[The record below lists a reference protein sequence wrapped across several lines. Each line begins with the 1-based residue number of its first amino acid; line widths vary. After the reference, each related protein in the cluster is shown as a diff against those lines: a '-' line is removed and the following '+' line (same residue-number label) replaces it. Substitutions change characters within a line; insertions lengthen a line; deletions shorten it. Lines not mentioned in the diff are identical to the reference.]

1 MMTNAISILV
11 VDDQPANCELLEA
24 LLTVKGYD
32 VDIAYS
38 GEQALEL
45 VDQRLPDLILLD
57 IMMPGMS
64 GYEVAERLKAAPG
77 TKNIPIIMITA
88 LDDRDSRLAGLEVGA
103 EEFLSKPIDRSEL
116 WVRVRNLLRLKAY
129 NDLLKDY
136 NQQLKLAVEHQ
147 TVQLRDSYIDTI
159 LTMTRAAEHKDEDT
173 GAHLNRMS
181 FYAKHLAETL
191 GMGSEF
197 VENIYYASRMH
208 DIGKIGIP
216 DTILLKPGKHTVDEF
231 EIMKTHSALGAQIIS
246 GGTSPIMSMGAEIAL
261 GHHERWNG
269 TGYPSGAAGDKIPLA
284 ARIVCLGDV
293 YDALRSKRPYKPA
306 FDHDTAHNIIS
317 AGDDRTRP
325 EHFDPDVLGIFKRT
339 SHIFADI
346 YSQHSD
352 AQNQ

>member
-1 MMTNAISILV
+1 MTSKAVSILV

-32 VDIAYS
+32 VDIAFS
-38 GEQALEL
+38 GEQALEM
-45 VDQRLPDLILLD
+45 VDRQLPDLILLD
-57 IMMPGMS
+57 IMMPGMN
-64 GYEVAERLKAAPG
+64 GFEVAARLKSAPE
-77 TKNIPIIMITA
+77 TKCIPIIMITA
-88 LDDRDSRLAGLEVGA
+88 LEDRDSRLTGLEVGA

-116 WVRVRNLLRLKAY
+116 WVRVRNLLRLKEY
-129 NDLLKDY
+129 NDLLTDY
-136 NQQLKLAVEHQ
+136 NRQLKQEVEHQ
-147 TVQLRDSYIDTI
+147 TLQLRGSYIDTI

-191 GMGSEF
+191 GMDSEF

-208 DIGKIGIP
+208 DVGKIGIP
-216 DTILLKPGKHTVDEF
+216 DSILLKPGKHTMDEF
-231 EIMKTHSALGAQIIS
+231 EIMKTHSALGARILS

-269 TGYPSGAAGDKIPLA
+269 TGYPHRTAGDSIPLA

-306 FDHDTAHNIIS
+306 FDHDTTHSIIV

-325 EHFDPDVLGIFKRT
+325 EHFDPDVLGVFKRT

-352 AQNQ
+352 PH